1 VVLATAGGSPGW
13 LLGPFRG
20 LGAGF
25 ADSDLAGPLFYLGLW
40 LATAAYVAVLVLAR
54 SLGAR
59 LALGAVAALHILFL
73 LAPPLL
79 SQDVFSYLAY
89 ARLDVL
95 HSLNPYTHSPDAA
108 PADAVFGFAGS
119 KHATSAYGPLFTLL
133 TLPLAKLGVPVGFW
147 TLKAVTA
154 AASLGVVGLTWGCAR
169 RLGTDPLFAALAVG
183 LNPLVLV
190 HVVGGA
196 HNDALVMLCVM
207 AGMLAVL
214 SARPAAGGS
223 LGAAG
228 AAVKASGAI
237 AAPFMLIGARDRR
250 RVLLGAAAS
259 VAVIAAAA
267 FAAFGGKAVQAFVLI
282 GQNQDRTT
290 RWSVP
295 QKLADGIGALTGGD
309 PGSIVHFTRG
319 ALALAL
325 AVVLAVLLQRAWRDR
340 ADSRA
345 WVLAAGWATLAVL
358 LATAWLVPW
367 YAIWLLPLAAIA
379 RCRRLSVATVML
391 CAYMLVIAVPL

>member
-1 VVLATAGGSPGW
+1 MVLATAGGSPGW

-40 LATAAYVAVLVLAR
+40 LATVAYVAVMVLAR

-59 LALGAVAALHILFL
+59 LALGAVVALHVLFL

-119 KHATSAYGPLFTLL
+119 KHATSAYGPLFTLA
-133 TLPLAKLGVPVGFW
+133 TLPLAKLGVPAGFW
-147 TLKAVTA
+147 TLKALTA
-154 AASLGVVGLTWGCAR
+154 AASLGVVGLTWACAR

-207 AGMLAVL
+207 AGVLAVL
-214 SARPAAGGS
+214 SARPAAAGS
-223 LGAAG
+223 FGAAG

-237 AAPFMLIGARDRR
+237 TAPFMLIGARDRQ
-250 RVLLGAAAS
+250 RVLLGAATG
-259 VAVIAAAA
+259 VAVIAPAA

-290 RWSVP
+290 HWSVP
-295 QKLADGIGALTGGD
+295 QRLADGIGALTGGD
-309 PGSIVHFTRG
+309 PNSIVHFTRG
-319 ALALAL
+319 ALAVAL

-340 ADSRA
+340 ADPRA

-379 RCRRLSVATVML
+379 GCRRLSVATVML